1 MIEGASVPTAKLT
14 EAAGAGI
21 NPSLYRAAFPYV
33 SGDTL
38 EHIVEA
44 KADERGTVQ
53 LINTSAG
60 AAYNATLN
68 LLEGTVIASGGAS
81 LISAVATALGVG
93 WYKFKVTAQITATG
107 PGNAQ
112 CRISPAAY
120 TGDGVSGIYVRKH
133 VMQKQGTT
141 VNLFPSSD
149 PTSLTFTRQNLA
161 DVINTATPE
170 ALVVPALE
178 DTANRLDVLINGR
191 LTATKLVQPVGSGS
205 PAFWQPRTGLVI
217 GDDVEIEVIAKR
229 DERLRLNLFSNSG
242 ARYDVTANLEV
253 GSVAINSTFPLPAT
267 ASIAPLGGG
276 WYKIKI
282 NQEAVVAGGMNPQH
296 RIFSATGAH
305 PYVGD
310 GVSGLHVQSST
321 IRINGGPNLNLF
333 RKTFRFCRGRTAQAQ
348 QLSLMT
354 GYTWVSCPTRPASAG
369 TRMMT
374 AWLLLLT
381 KNGQRLAQAS
391 RSAPTMRL
399 YSPDRRG

>member
-1 MIEGASVPTAKLT
+1 
-14 EAAGAGI
+14 
-21 NPSLYRAAFPYV
+21 
-33 SGDTL
+33 
-38 EHIVEA
+38 
-44 KADERGTVQ
+44 
-53 LINTSAG
+53 
-60 AAYNATLN
+60 
-68 LLEGTVIASGGAS
+68 
-81 LISAVATALGVG
+81 
-93 WYKFKVTAQITATG
+93 
-107 PGNAQ
+107 
-112 CRISPAAY
+112 
-120 TGDGVSGIYVRKH
+120 
-133 VMQKQGTT
+133 MQKQGTT

-178 DTANRLDVLINGR
+178 DTVNRLDVLINGR
-191 LTATKLVQPVGSGS
+191 LTATQLVEPVGSGS

-282 NQEAVVAGGMNPQH
+282 NQEADVAGGMNPQH

-333 RKTFRFCRGRTAQAQ
+333 SED
-348 QLSLMT
+348 LSVLP
-354 GYTWVSCPTRPASAG
+354 WAHSAG
-369 TRMMT
+369 AT
-374 AWLLLLT
+374 AIPSDGLYLGVLSDPTSLGGGPYDDGSAALVD